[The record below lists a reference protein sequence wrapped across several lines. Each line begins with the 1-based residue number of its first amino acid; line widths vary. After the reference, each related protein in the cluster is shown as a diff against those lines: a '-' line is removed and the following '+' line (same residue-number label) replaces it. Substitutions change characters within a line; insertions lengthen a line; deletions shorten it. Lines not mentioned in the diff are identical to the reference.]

1 MNRALQMARD
11 AATELREQNRLIIEA
26 RNVIAEAQSR
36 INIVLAKIETYLAI
50 VEDISPTDEPG
61 R

>member
-1 MNRALQMARD
+1 MARD
-11 AATELREQNRLIIEA
+11 AATELREQNRRIIEA